1 MIAGIRANCRVND
14 CAFMSFSGISG
25 IQKAIAGLESLDG
38 KQAMMIELLACEGG
52 CINGPAM
59 THQAGTIVKRTQVLN
74 AAAYEAA
81 MVPRPADYAI
91 DQPLPSHFAAPDQ
104 TPDGLIRQALR
115 DVGKFGPEDE
125 LNCGGCGYDS
135 CRDFGRAL
143 VAGKAERAMCVTY
156 MRQLAHKKANALI
169 QKMPSAVVIVG
180 PQLQVLECN
189 SAFAQLLNPG
199 PSPANISPA
208 DASAQLEG
216 KSLTELISFHRLFAG
231 VLQTGEDIVDR
242 DLRFGKTI
250 LHLSIF
256 TIEKHSVVGGIIQD
270 ITEPAV
276 QKGQVIRRARE
287 VIQRNLATVQQIAFL
302 LGENAAESET
312 TLNSIIDSFA
322 PPSTDDLTLPGSD
335 GTGSPGNSSLQAPD
349 PAAKKNEP
357 NGGAH
362 GDNDDWRQLYR
373 R

>member
-1 MIAGIRANCRVND
+1 
-14 CAFMSFSGISG
+14 MSFSGMSG
-25 IQKAIAGLESLDG
+25 IQKAIAGLDALPG
-38 KQAMMIELLACEGG
+38 GQGMMIELLACEGG

-59 THQAGTIVKRTQVLN
+59 SRQCGTIVKRCQVLRGSAYQ
-74 AAAYEAA
+74 AAD
-81 MVPRPADYAI
+81 VPRQPTYSIDETLPPAAV
-91 DQPLPSHFAAPDQ
+91 AADQ
-104 TPDGLIRQALR
+104 TPDALIRQALR

-143 VAGKAERAMCVTY
+143 LAGKAERAMCVTY
-156 MRQLAHKKANALI
+156 MRRLAHKKANALI

-189 SAFAQLLNPG
+189 AAFAKLFSQGGARPE
-199 PSPANISPA
+199 
-208 DASAQLEG
+208 ASLPLEG
-216 KSLTELISFHRLFAG
+216 KSLADLVPFHRLFAG
-231 VLQTGEDIVDR
+231 VLSSGEDIVDR
-242 DLRFGKTI
+242 DVRFGKTI

-256 TIEKHSVVGGIIQD
+256 TIEKHSVAGGIIQD

-276 QKGQVIRRARE
+276 QKEQVIRRARE
-287 VIQRNLATVQQIAFL
+287 VIQHNLSTVQQIAYL

-322 PPSTDDLTLPGSD
+322 PTSASDLAGPEGESTA
-335 GTGSPGNSSLQAPD
+335 SPGIHDATALNRPETILGA
-349 PAAKKNEP
+349 EP
-357 NGGAH
+357 TQKTDH
-362 GDNDDWRQLYR
+362 DQSQSDNDDWRELYR